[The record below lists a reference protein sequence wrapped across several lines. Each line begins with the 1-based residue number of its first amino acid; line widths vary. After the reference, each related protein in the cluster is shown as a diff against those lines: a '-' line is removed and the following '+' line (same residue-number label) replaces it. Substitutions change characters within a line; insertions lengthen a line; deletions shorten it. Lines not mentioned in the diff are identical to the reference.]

1 MALIQEINDGK
12 PVNQSTASQ
21 KTQNSSSINNKDGGK
36 AKSLVDED
44 MFLSLLVAEMQYQ
57 DPLEPTS
64 NTEYVSELAS
74 FTQVSSLQEMNKT
87 VSNLGAQSMVGQ
99 YVTVMDDDGNEFSG
113 MVDYTQE
120 KDGELYVC
128 VDDNLYKAS
137 SVTNV
142 MNGKYYEANVTAST
156 FKSMMD
162 KQPKVEN
169 LRIGDKAS
177 LEAAAAVYDNMD
189 DYTKQF
195 VSEEDVQKLTSLVGR
210 MNSIINDFLGRFKE
224 GLEKLPFGDS
234 ITEENVKDEEFMKLV
249 QDTVSA
255 LNSLDSYTR
264 KSVTEDQMKKINDI
278 VNRVNEL
285 NESVDKDNSG
295 AVDASEGA
303 SETGS
308 GEDQEANTTAD

>member
-128 VDDNLYKAS
+128 VDDKLYKAS

>member
-99 YVTVMDDDGNEFSG
+99 YVTVTDDDGNEFSG

-177 LEAAAAVYDNMD
+177 LEAAAAVYENMD

-224 GLEKLPFGDS
+224 GLEKLPSGDN

-308 GEDQEANTTAD
+308 GEDQEANTTAG